1 MDNVNHPSHY
11 EVGKY
16 QCIDVMEEIF
26 GKEAVDN
33 FCLLNSFK
41 YIWRA
46 QRKNG
51 LEDLQKAQWYLNR
64 LIMNKEN
71 NERNINNEAKN

>member
-1 MDNVNHPSHY
+1 MMDNVNHPTHY

-26 GKEAVDN
+26 GKEAVEN

-46 QRKNG
+46 KRKNG

-64 LIMNKEN
+64 LISSIEN
-71 NERNINNEAKN
+71 VEQ

>member
-16 QCIDVMEEIF
+16 QCIDVMEEVF

-46 QRKNG
+46 NRKNG
-51 LEDLQKAQWYLNR
+51 LEDLQKAQWYINR
-64 LIMNKEN
+64 LIESKKGTIE
-71 NERNINNEAKN
+71 

>member
-1 MDNVNHPSHY
+1 MADNVNHPSHY

-16 QCIDVMEEIF
+16 QCIDVMEEVF

-51 LEDLQKAQWYLNR
+51 LEDLEKAQWYLNN
-64 LIMNKEN
+64 LIERTK
-71 NERNINNEAKN
+71 NEER

>member
-16 QCIDVMEEIF
+16 QCIDVMEEVF

-46 QRKNG
+46 NRKNG
-51 LEDLQKAQWYLNR
+51 LEDLQKAQWYINR
-64 LIMNKEN
+64 LIESKKGTVE
-71 NERNINNEAKN
+71 